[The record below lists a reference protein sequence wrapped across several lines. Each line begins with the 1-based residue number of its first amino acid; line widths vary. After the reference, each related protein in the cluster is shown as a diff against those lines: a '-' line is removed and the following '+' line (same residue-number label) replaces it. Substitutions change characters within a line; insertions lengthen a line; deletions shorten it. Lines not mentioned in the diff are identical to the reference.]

1 MSNLLQLSA
10 LLVFIFMTVLFLIAQ
25 AIKNN
30 SIADIGWGIGFIL
43 IAFAGIITSENH
55 APRQLLLGAMV
66 LCWGLR
72 LAIYIFIRNKGKTE
86 DYRYRQWREEWGKH
100 IVWRS
105 FLQVFMLQGILML
118 LSALPLIVVNA
129 YPTESIT
136 WIDAAGFLVWCVGFY
151 FEAVGDYQLMQ
162 FKKQP
167 HSKGKI
173 MTRGLWKY
181 SRHPNYFG
189 EALLW
194 WGIFIVSISA
204 GNWWISIVSPLL
216 ITFLLLKVSG
226 VVMLEKK
233 YEGNAEFETY
243 AKRTS
248 AFIPRLPSDKE

>member
-1 MSNLLQLSA
+1 MPELIQLSA
-10 LLVFIFMTVLFLIAQ
+10 LFVFVYMTALFLVAQ
-25 AIKNN
+25 IIKNN

-43 IAFAGIITSENH
+43 IAVAGMIASGIYS
-55 APRQLLLGAMV
+55 PRQLLLSAMI

-72 LAIYIFIRNKGKTE
+72 LAGYIFIRNKGKGE

-100 IVWRS
+100 IIWRS
-105 FLQVFMLQGILML
+105 FLQVFMLQGFLML
-118 LSALPLIVVNA
+118 LIALPLIVVNA
-129 YPTESIT
+129 FPANNIT
-136 WIDAAGFLVWCVGFY
+136 WIDSVGCFVWCVGFY
-151 FEAVGDYQLMQ
+151 FEARSDYQMMQ
-162 FKKQP
+162 FKKEP
-167 HSKGKI
+167 GSKGKI

-204 GNWWISIVSPLL
+204 GHWWISIISPLL

-233 YEGNAEFETY
+233 YEGNAEFEDY
-243 AKRTS
+243 AKRTN
-248 AFIPRLPSDKE
+248 AFIPWLSSGK